1 METAEARYQSL
12 IRAIARHAPSTDIAL
27 VNKAYEFFNRA
38 YNHGIHYASTMI
50 SRIDKIKKEKLR

>member
-27 VNKAYEFFNRA
+27 VHKAYQFADAKHKHQLRKSGEP
-38 YNHGIHYASTMI
+38 YIIHPLAVAS
-50 SRIDKIKKEKLR
+50 